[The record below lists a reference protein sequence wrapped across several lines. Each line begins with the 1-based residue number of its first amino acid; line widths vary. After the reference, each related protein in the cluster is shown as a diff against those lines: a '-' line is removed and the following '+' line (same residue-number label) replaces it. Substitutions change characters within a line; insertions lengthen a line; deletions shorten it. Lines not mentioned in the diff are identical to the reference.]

1 MPIIPASAVPMR
13 KAVDKIRARSLVS
26 SEHGAKSLTVREV
39 IIQPGSMGRLHTHP
53 TDQAIMVTAGA
64 IQMIVGD
71 ETQTV
76 RSGFT
81 MVAPPGVPHKL
92 INNLW
97 VPATLLVIDAT
108 GNLETNFLEE

>member
-1 MPIIPASAVPMR
+1 M
-13 KAVDKIRARSLVS
+13 
-26 SEHGAKSLTVREV
+26 VR
-39 IIQPGSMGRLHTHP
+39 
-53 TDQAIMVTAGA
+53 AGA

-71 ETQTV
+71 ENQTV

-97 VPATLLVIDAT
+97 VSATLLIIDAT
-108 GNLETNFLEE
+108 DNLETDYLEE

>member
-1 MPIIPASAVPMR
+1 MPIIEHSALPMP
-13 KAVDKIRARSLVS
+13 KAVHKISARSLVS
-26 SEHGAKSLTVREV
+26 SENGAKSLTVREV
-39 IIQPGSMGRLHTHP
+39 IIHPGSVGRLHTHP
-53 TDQAIMVTAGA
+53 TDQAIMVRAGA

-71 ETQTV
+71 EVQTV

-108 GNLETNFLEE
+108 DNLETDYLEE